1 MPGNIK
7 GVTIV
12 FSGDTTKLQRAIRDV
27 DKEIQKTAKEL
38 KSVDKALKFN
48 PTSIELWRQKQQLL
62 KQTIEQ
68 TEKKLK
74 TLKDAQKQMVDSGVD
89 KNSEEYRKLQRE
101 IIETESKLKHYKA
114 ELRKVGNV
122 NLRAASEQFKKLG
135 DNISKAGE
143 AMRGF
148 STAGA
153 AVVAMLG
160 ALAVKS
166 GQWADD
172 LNTMSKVYGIS
183 TDELQKY
190 AASAELVDVDVQTI
204 ASSHVKLKKAMS
216 GAEDETGAQADAFER
231 LGISV
236 TDADGNLR
244 DADEV
249 WNETI
254 VALGKLENETER
266 DALAMT
272 LMGKSASELNP
283 LIEDGG
289 ETYEKTAKIFEKYG
303 LSFIDQDMLD
313 RANEFNDSLSMIKA
327 IGATAFQQIGTELAA
342 YLAPLL
348 EKVVDLVGRIA
359 QWLTNLDPTLLAIIG
374 AVGGF
379 IALASPLLMG
389 LGKIATGVGA
399 LIEVL
404 GVIGPILTSLL
415 TNPYVLVIGAVIAAG
430 IALYKNWDKIKAK
443 LIELWNRVKTI
454 FANMKATIVNTWN
467 NIKSAVTSAVNAVRD
482 KVSSVFDSMKSKITS
497 VTDSIK
503 SIVRTAFE
511 AVRGFITSPIETA
524 VNLVRSAI
532 DRIRQILSSPLSLPH
547 IKLPHFRIVGH
558 FSLNPPSVPHL
569 GVDWYDKGGIFRSP
583 TVIGVGEK
591 RPEFVGALDDLRD
604 IFREEAGFGGVT
616 INVYPS
622 SGMNANELAAE
633 VERRL
638 IASQKARRMAWQ

>member
-1 MPGNIK
+1 MAGNIK
-7 GVTIV
+7 GITIE
-12 FSGDTTKLQRAIRDV
+12 FRGDTTPLQKAIRQV
-27 DKEIQKTAKEL
+27 DSEIRKTTQEL
-38 KSVDKALKFN
+38 SKIDKALKFN
-48 PTSIELWRQKQQLL
+48 PTNVDLWRQKQQALTQQISQTQEKLKAL
-62 KQTIEQ
+62 KQ
-68 TEKKLK
+68 
-74 TLKDAQKQMVDSGVD
+74 AQKDMDAAGVD
-89 KNSEEYRKLQRE
+89 KNSAEYRNLQRE

-160 ALAVKS
+160 ALTVKS

-216 GAEDETGAQADAFER
+216 GAEDETGAQAEAFER
-231 LGISV
+231 LGIAV

-327 IGATAFQQIGTELAA
+327 IGATAFQQIGTQLAA

-503 SIVRTAFE
+503 SIVRTAFD
-511 AVRGFITSPIETA
+511 AVKGFITSPIETA
-524 VNLVRSAI
+524 VNLVKSAI
-532 DRIRQILSSPLSLPH
+532 DKIKSILSGKISLPH
-547 IKLPHFRIVGH
+547 IDLPHFKNTGK
-558 FSLNPPSVPHL
+558 FSLNPPQVPHL

>member
-1 MPGNIK
+1 MAGNIK
-7 GVTIV
+7 GITIE
-12 FSGDTTKLQRAIRDV
+12 FRGDTTNLDKALRTVKDETKAIDR
-27 DKEIQKTAKEL
+27 ELTA
-38 KSVDKALKFN
+38 VNKALKFDTTN
-48 PTSIELWRQKQQLL
+48 VDLWRKKQTLLKEQIAETDEKLQLL
-62 KQTIEQ
+62 K
-68 TEKKLK
+68 EKQKKYDADGIDK
-74 TLKDAQKQMVDSGVD
+74 TSAD
-89 KNSEEYRKLQRE
+89 YRHLQAE
-101 IIETESKLKHYKA
+101 IQETENRQKSLNAQLKQI
-114 ELRKVGNV
+114 GNV
-122 NLRAASEQFKKLG
+122 NLRATSEQFKQLG
-135 DNISKAGE
+135 TNLTKAGE

-148 STAGA
+148 SVAGA

-160 ALAVKS
+160 ALTVKS

-216 GAEDETGAQADAFER
+216 GAEDETGAQAEAFER

-503 SIVRTAFE
+503 SIVKTAFD
-511 AVRGFITSPIETA
+511 AVKGFITSPIETA
-524 VNLVRSAI
+524 VNLVKSAI

-569 GVDWYDKGGIFRSP
+569 GVDWYDRGGIFRSP